1 MMNRAVMAEPGYA
14 MVDGKL
20 LDICRVTH
28 PPSYGSPENR
38 EYSRAGS
45 QFMYIVGTSVDL
57 ASA

>member
-1 MMNRAVMAEPGYA
+1 MAEPGYA